1 MITEAGL
8 ERKSNVFNS
17 LKKWDA
23 YRDGA
28 IIEHRKIM
36 DSIHSRLEKRAE
48 WSDRSVANLI
58 KIYERRI
65 EYELDCSKFYQ
76 S

>member
-1 MITEAGL
+1 LIIEAGL
-8 ERKSNVFNS
+8 ERKSNVFNN

-23 YRDGA
+23 YRAGA
-28 IIEHRKIM
+28 IIEHRRIM
-36 DSIHSRLEKRAE
+36 DSIHNRLEKRAE
-48 WSDRSVANLI
+48 WSDRSIVNLI

-65 EYELDCSKFYQ
+65 EYELECSKFSQ